1 MALKTNFT
9 DDILAESMNGK
20 RQYNVTENSNGTKSL
35 EDVTDYQSVG
45 STFSAKN
52 MNETNAAVNQAYD
65 DMGDEF
71 NKNTKYLAGAVKI
84 HNNKLWKFK
93 VDHDPGEWDE
103 SQVRK
108 TTLLD
113 EIGELNENING
124 PLLGAATYSY
134 GKEITMSWAELSAKI
149 KTEDFSGLHIGD
161 YKDIVL
167 STGEEVRVDLSGFN
181 TYMNVGDSDILTDPH
196 LYFTF
201 RDCLKTTYQ
210 MNSSNTN
217 TGGYASSALAKTV
230 NTTIYNTLPADL
242 KAVMKEVR
250 RMDNNKSNW
259 AWASRKLWLLQ
270 ETEVFGRNNW
280 SDGLDGGG
288 IQLPIFAHSYRHIV
302 KGLGKGAA
310 ASGSRAN
317 WWLASPYALNDTN
330 FCLVSRDGYAN
341 RDGGGASYSYGVAP
355 GFIIA

>member
-1 MALKTNFT
+1 MK
-9 DDILAESMNGK
+9 K
-20 RQYNVTENSNGTKSL
+20 
-35 EDVTDYQSVG
+35 
-45 STFSAKN
+45 
-52 MNETNAAVNQAYD
+52 
-65 DMGDEF
+65 
-71 NKNTKYLAGAVKI
+71 
-84 HNNKLWKFK
+84 
-93 VDHDPGEWDE
+93 
-103 SQVRK
+103 
-108 TTLLD
+108 
-113 EIGELNENING
+113 IGELPGISDIPEGSVLVINTNDGTKKISFGDLCQAVKTALDIPTVVQSIEITESGNIPDG
-124 PLLGAATYSY
+124 PVIKESFDAINDLLLEAATYSY

-242 KAVMKEVR
+242 RAVMKEVR
-250 RMDNNKSNW
+250 RLDNNKGGW

-280 SDGLDGGG
+280 SDGFEGGG

-310 ASGSRAN
+310 ASGSRTV
-317 WWLASPYALNDTN
+317 WWLASPVASNITY
-330 FCLVSRDGYAN
+330 FCYVNTTGFADSGVASR
-341 RDGGGASYSYGVAP
+341 SIGVAP

>member
-1 MALKTNFT
+1 M
-9 DDILAESMNGK
+9 K
-20 RQYNVTENSNGTKSL
+20 R
-35 EDVTDYQSVG
+35 
-45 STFSAKN
+45 
-52 MNETNAAVNQAYD
+52 
-65 DMGDEF
+65 
-71 NKNTKYLAGAVKI
+71 
-84 HNNKLWKFK
+84 
-93 VDHDPGEWDE
+93 
-103 SQVRK
+103 
-108 TTLLD
+108 
-113 EIGELNENING
+113 IGELPGISDIPEGSLLVVNTVDGTKKITYEDLCKAVKSTLGIPTVVQSIEITESGNIPDGPVIKKSFDNIND
-124 PLLGAATYSY
+124 LLLESATYSY

-181 TYMNVGDSDILTDPH
+181 TCMNVGDSDILTDPH

-242 KAVMKEVR
+242 RAVMKEAR
-250 RMDNNKSNW
+250 RLDNNKGGW
-259 AWASRKLWLLQ
+259 GWASRKLWLLQ

-280 SDGLDGGG
+280 SDGFDGGG

-310 ASGSRAN
+310 ASGSRAD
-317 WWLASPYALNDTN
+317 WWLASPCASTTTA
-330 FCLVSRDGYAN
+330 FCLASSG
-341 RDGGGASYSYGVAP
+341 GGGASYGNASLSNGVAP

>member
-1 MALKTNFT
+1 MSF
-9 DDILAESMNGK
+9 IS
-20 RQYNVTENSNGTKSL
+20 
-35 EDVTDYQSVG
+35 
-45 STFSAKN
+45 
-52 MNETNAAVNQAYD
+52 
-65 DMGDEF
+65 
-71 NKNTKYLAGAVKI
+71 
-84 HNNKLWKFK
+84 KLWKDRVSDYPNK
-93 VDHDPGEWDE
+93 
-103 SQVRK
+103 RK
-108 TTLLD
+108 LTKEDGTSETVTVERAEGDIVVAGDAFNAENMNDL
-113 EIGELNENING
+113 ETRIQNGFNAVEQAQAELNENING

-317 WWLASPYALNDTN
+317 WWLASPYAINTTN

>member
-1 MALKTNFT
+1 
-9 DDILAESMNGK
+9 
-20 RQYNVTENSNGTKSL
+20 
-35 EDVTDYQSVG
+35 
-45 STFSAKN
+45 
-52 MNETNAAVNQAYD
+52 
-65 DMGDEF
+65 
-71 NKNTKYLAGAVKI
+71 
-84 HNNKLWKFK
+84 
-93 VDHDPGEWDE
+93 
-103 SQVRK
+103 
-108 TTLLD
+108 
-113 EIGELNENING
+113 
-124 PLLGAATYSY
+124 
-134 GKEITMSWAELSAKI
+134 MSWAELSAKI

-201 RDCLKTTYQ
+201 RDCLKTLYQ

-242 KAVMKEVR
+242 RAVMKEVR
-250 RMDNNKSNW
+250 RLDNNKGSS

-280 SDGLDGGG
+280 SDGYDCGG
-288 IQLPIFAHSYRHIV
+288 IQLPIFAHSYRHII
-302 KGLGKGAA
+302 KGPGKGAVA
-310 ASGSRAN
+310 RGRRTG
-317 WWLASPYALNDTN
+317 WWLASPYASNTTYFCYVGND
-330 FCLVSRDGYAN
+330 GIAN
-341 RDGGGASYSYGVAP
+341 SYKASDYFGVAP